1 MKIWER
7 GREIEEAVAF
17 KRKEDIPSG
26 PEAVLGGRL
35 EMRERMVSSVQRSD
49 SGQKGDNK
57 GGKGSRGGAFELK
70 QEVKNELR
78 HSAFSLSEE
87 NRRFSC

>member
-1 MKIWER
+1 MIQ
-7 GREIEEAVAF
+7 
-17 KRKEDIPSG
+17 D
-26 PEAVLGGRL
+26 GGD
-35 EMRERMVSSVQRSD
+35 E
-49 SGQKGDNK
+49 K